1 MFDKKK
7 YQKFVKGLNEAID
20 YYNSTDKSFSVT
32 TFQETLGNA
41 DGNKSLKHKIKFEIH
56 LSKEGRYL
64 YYILNKVF
72 EMPFA
77 IDISNLTIER
87 LEFDEEGLNNA
98 LKREDYKMSMTKDQ
112 RSQQP
117 SISVNKDR
125 VYVINGFEGDYINPV
140 VKQNTTDSK
149 LSDEEL
155 NQMIRTSK
163 SLTTFVDVESQ
174 KILQG

>member
-1 MFDKKK
+1 
-7 YQKFVKGLNEAID
+7 
-20 YYNSTDKSFSVT
+20 
-32 TFQETLGNA
+32 
-41 DGNKSLKHKIKFEIH
+41 
-56 LSKEGRYL
+56 
-64 YYILNKVF
+64 
-72 EMPFA
+72 MPFT

-98 LKREDYKMSMTKDQ
+98 LKREDYKMSMTKDK

-125 VYVINGFEGDYINPV
+125 VYGINGFEGDYINPV

-163 SLTTFVDVESQ
+163 PMTTFIDVESQ

>member
-7 YQKFVKGLNEAID
+7 YQKFVNGLNEAID

-56 LSKEGRYL
+56 LSKEGSYL

-72 EMPFA
+72 EMPFT

-87 LEFDEEGLNNA
+87 LDFDEEGLNNA
-98 LKREDYKMSMTKDQ
+98 LKREDYKMSMTKDK

-163 SLTTFVDVESQ
+163 PMTTFFMIDNYYPDV
-174 KILQG
+174 L